1 MSELKKQ
8 IEKTSLLPE
17 GFATP
22 CGDRIAPIFEEV
34 FDEETKKKV
43 VKKTGEFDIY
53 EEIQMSSNGSEIA
66 MLKRQAKVSGVPVE
80 NDPGLISGVN
90 QSLVPNNIHEAM
102 AQARNIQ
109 DAFGRL
115 PADVQK
121 ELYKGDA
128 QAYYKDVMDG
138 TVLTSI
144 NGFYGA
150 KQAAAA
156 QAATETGGAE

>member
-1 MSELKKQ
+1 MGEQTK
-8 IEKTSLLPE
+8 KTSLLPE

-43 VKKTGEFDIY
+43 VKQTGTFDIY

-80 NDPGLISGVN
+80 NDPGLVSGFN
-90 QSLVPNNIHEAM
+90 QSLAPNNIHEAM
-102 AQARNIQ
+102 SQARNIQ
-109 DAFGRL
+109 DAFARL
-115 PADVQK
+115 PEDVQN

-128 QAYYKDVMDG
+128 NQYYKDVMDG
-138 TVLTSI
+138 SVLNSI
-144 NGFYGA
+144 NGFYA
-150 KQAAAA
+150 QKSA
-156 QAATETGGAE
+156 QAASAAAVTSNKGGNE